1 MRVNMSDK
9 GVNFRK
15 SVDGNVKESNA
26 SVDLDNYEIHN
37 SQNEEIAYQRQMAKE
52 ELISKYA
59 LSDDEAEKALKE
71 IELRVINNKVNEYS
85 PMEKEEILASKRQ
98 EAEKLEI
105 ERQKA
110 NAKIQD
116 ISNKDNSKMDSER
129 ERLLK
134 GNGEFDIVITPIHA
148 DESLNLKA
156 DVLEENLQDFSVEE
170 NEEVVEDNLQDFS
183 VEENE
188 EFVEEDVLDSSL
200 VDDVDSGVDDVLDSS
215 LVDDVDSGVDD
226 VLDSSLDAD
235 VDSSGGEIEES
246 VEESVPDSSIE
257 EDENDD
263 FKATDVDSLISNLI
277 GEELEDDSADDSE
290 TGSELETENS
300 DSQSTSA
307 EKSNDVDS
315 LISDIIHEEDR
326 ELSVV
331 VNNVSLSFDVAN
343 DKIDN
348 LKELFIRTLKRN
360 KAEKQRFQALKNISF
375 EIYKG
380 EKIGVIGYNGAG
392 KSTLLNV
399 ITGIYPPEEGTVE
412 TYGKISPLLALG
424 AGFDHNYSGRENIYL
439 NGAVLGYSK
448 EFLQSK
454 FDEIVEF
461 SELED
466 FIDFP
471 IKNYSSGMLAKLGFS
486 IATIVEP
493 DILIIDEVL
502 GVGDVNFQK
511 KSSDKIR
518 SLMDSGT
525 TVILVSH
532 SIPQIRQLCDKA
544 IWIDQ
549 GRVRE
554 IGEVNEVCN
563 NYLKDAEKADKEQL
577 KNIRFR

>member
-1 MRVNMSDK
+1 M
-9 GVNFRK
+9 
-15 SVDGNVKESNA
+15 
-26 SVDLDNYEIHN
+26 
-37 SQNEEIAYQRQMAKE
+37 
-52 ELISKYA
+52 
-59 LSDDEAEKALKE
+59 
-71 IELRVINNKVNEYS
+71 
-85 PMEKEEILASKRQ
+85 
-98 EAEKLEI
+98 
-105 ERQKA
+105 
-110 NAKIQD
+110 
-116 ISNKDNSKMDSER
+116 
-129 ERLLK
+129 
-134 GNGEFDIVITPIHA
+134 
-148 DESLNLKA
+148 
-156 DVLEENLQDFSVEE
+156 
-170 NEEVVEDNLQDFS
+170 
-183 VEENE
+183 
-188 EFVEEDVLDSSL
+188 DSSL

>member
-148 DESLNLKA
+148 DESLNLKE

-188 EFVEEDVLDSSL
+188 EFVEE
-200 VDDVDSGVDDVLDSS
+200 DVLDSS